1 MRTHSKILMLLL
13 MLMLL
18 PLASAIPTTNA
29 ATLIG
34 SNNATLNGAGA
45 VGEAWFVWGQVS
57 GSEYW
62 ITPNRTPVG
71 GVMTYRI
78 SQAPLFGSSV
88 FYFRACD
95 QTGCGNQR
103 SFSTAVVTPI
113 PSLNIGG
120 FYQNIT
126 ESGLDIPAMGSRLI
140 DPYIWTGTP
149 ITIIFMLVFSPVFI
163 GVWLRSRTVIV
174 ALLLG
179 FITGSFILFAN
190 NSPGA
195 IGISMP
201 PEVVGI
207 AQAMCY
213 LAFAGAVLYIVHR

>member
-1 MRTHSKILMLLL
+1 MKAHSKILITVLLILL
-13 MLMLL
+13 MI

-34 SNNATLNGAGA
+34 SNNVTLNGAGA
-45 VGEAWFVWGQVS
+45 VGDSWFIWGQVS
-57 GSEYW
+57 TSEYW
-62 ITPNRTPVG
+62 ITPNTTPAA
-71 GVMTYRI
+71 GVITYRV
-78 SQAPLFGSSV
+78 SQSPLFGNSV

-95 QTGCGNQR
+95 QSGCGDQL
-103 SFSTAVVTPI
+103 SFTTAVVTPI

-126 ESGLDIPAMGSRLI
+126 ENGLNIPMMGANLYR
-140 DPYIWTGTP
+140 PYVWTRTP
-149 ITIIFMLVFSPVFI
+149 ITIIFMLIFSPVFI
-163 GVWLRSRTVIV
+163 GVWLRSRTVLV

-179 FITGSFILFAN
+179 FITGSFILFAGT
-190 NSPGA
+190 SS

-201 PEVVGI
+201 AEIVGI

-213 LAFAGAVLYIVHR
+213 LAFAGCILYIVHR

>member
-1 MRTHSKILMLLL
+1 
-13 MLMLL
+13 MLL

-29 ATLIG
+29 ATLVG

-45 VGEAWFVWGQVS
+45 VGEAWFIWGQVS
-57 GSEYW
+57 SSEYW
-62 ITPNRTPVG
+62 TTPHRTPVG
-71 GVMTYRI
+71 GVMEYRI
-78 SQAPLFGSSV
+78 SQAPLFGSST

-95 QTGCGNQR
+95 STGCGNQET
-103 SFSTAVVTPI
+103 FTTIAVTPI
-113 PSLNIGG
+113 PTLNIGG
-120 FYQNIT
+120 FYENIT
-126 ESGLDIPAMGSRLI
+126 ESGFDIPMMGSRLVN
-140 DPYIWTGTP
+140 PYIWTGTP
-149 ITIIFMLVFSPVFI
+149 ITIVFMLIFSPIFI

-179 FITGSFILFAN
+179 FITGSFILFADTTT
-190 NSPGA
+190 

-201 PEVVGI
+201 PEIVGI